1 MGQELKLGGQLGG
14 PWSPGRGV
22 AARRQQSALE
32 VVRKRTESAGVGD
45 KAEVT
50 HCWPGGEGS
59 EDDQSQQ

>member
-1 MGQELKLGGQLGG
+1 MGQEPKLRGQLGG
-14 PWSPGRGV
+14 PWSPGGGG
-22 AARRQQSALE
+22 AAWRQWSALT
-32 VVRKRTESAGVGD
+32 VVRKRTESGGAGD

>member
-1 MGQELKLGGQLGG
+1 MGGG
-14 PWSPGRGV
+14 
-22 AARRQQSALE
+22 AAWRQWSALT
-32 VVRKRTESAGVGD
+32 VVRKRTESGGAGD